1 MRRVAKRYSEERE
14 IAPNKNKYNSK
25 FMAVFK
31 SEDFKITKAIKLQ
44 DFPTEIETT
53 LKDKEKEKM
62 LDEVQQ
68 PLSELQDVMYAHNR
82 YGVLICLQ
90 GMDTSGKD
98 SLIRE
103 VFKEF
108 NPRGVV
114 VHSFKT
120 PNSTELEHDYLWRHY
135 LALPEKGKFA
145 VFNRTHYENVLVT
158 RVHPEYILNENLPGI
173 EKVEDITP
181 EFWENR
187 FEQIN
192 NFEKHITQNG
202 TIVLKFFFYM
212 SKEEQRK
219 RLLRRL
225 EEEEHHWKF
234 SPGDLKER
242 ERWDDYMKYYEEA
255 INKTSKPHAPWYV
268 IPADDKEMARYMV
281 GRIIWEEMQKYTDIK
296 EPALDEKVKLNFA
309 EYKKQLE

>member
-1 MRRVAKRYSEERE
+1 MEN
-14 IAPNKNKYNSK
+14 INI
-25 FMAVFK
+25 
-31 SEDFKITKAIKLQ
+31 EDFKVKSTIKLADFATKLDIDTDKDQEELALDKIQKKLSKKQ
-44 DFPTEIETT
+44 DA
-53 LKDKEKEKM
+53 
-62 LDEVQQ
+62 
-68 PLSELQDVMYAHNR
+68 MYAHNR
-82 YGVLICLQ
+82 HAFLICLQ

-158 RVHPEYILNENLPGI
+158 RVHPEYILFENLPGI

-181 EFWENR
+181 QFWENR
-187 FEQIN
+187 MEQMV
-192 NFEKHITQNG
+192 NFEKHISQNG
-202 TIVLKFFFYM
+202 TKILKFYFHM
-212 SKEEQRK
+212 SKDEQRERLLK
-219 RLLRRL
+219 RL
-225 EEEEHHWKF
+225 ENPEDNWKF
-234 SPGDLKER
+234 STGDLKER

-255 INKTSKPHAPWYV
+255 INKTSTDFAPWYI
-268 IPADDKEMARYMV
+268 IPADDKGVARYIV
-281 GRIIWEEMQKYTDIK
+281 AKTIWEEMQKLTDIA
-296 EPALDEKVKLNFA
+296 EPELDPKVKANIDMYREQL
-309 EYKKQLE
+309 KK

>member
-1 MRRVAKRYSEERE
+1 MEN
-14 IAPNKNKYNSK
+14 INI
-25 FMAVFK
+25 
-31 SEDFKITKAIKLQ
+31 EDFKVKGKIKLD
-44 DFPTEIETT
+44 DFLTKLPIDT
-53 LKDKEKEKM
+53 DKEQEELA
-62 LDEVQQ
+62 LDKIQQ
-68 PLSELQDVMYAHNR
+68 KLSKKQDAMYAHNR
-82 YGVLICLQ
+82 HAFLICLQ

-158 RVHPEYILNENLPGI
+158 RVHPEYILFENLPGI

-181 EFWENR
+181 QFWENR
-187 FEQIN
+187 MEQIV
-192 NFEKHITQNG
+192 NFEKHISQNG
-202 TIVLKFFFYM
+202 TKILKFYFHM
-212 SKEEQRK
+212 SKDEQRERLLK
-219 RLLRRL
+219 RL
-225 EEEEHHWKF
+225 ENPEDNWKF
-234 SPGDLKER
+234 STGDLKER

-255 INKTSKPHAPWYV
+255 INKTSTDFAPWYI
-268 IPADDKEMARYMV
+268 IPADDKGVARYIV
-281 GRIIWEEMQKYTDIK
+281 AKTIWEEMQKLTDIT
-296 EPALDEKVKLNFA
+296 EPELDPKVKANIEMYRDQL
-309 EYKKQLE
+309 KK

>member
-1 MRRVAKRYSEERE
+1 MKSINPE
-14 IAPNKNKYNSK
+14 N
-25 FMAVFK
+25 FK
-31 SEDFKITKAIKLQ
+31 VVDTISLANR
-44 DFPTEIETT
+44 PTNLFNEASDD
-53 LKDKEKEKM
+53 DKENK
-62 LDEVQQ
+62 LDKVQKK
-68 PLSELQDVMYAHNR
+68 LSELQDVMYAHNR

-108 NPRGVV
+108 NPRGVEV
-114 VHSFKT
+114 YSFKT

-158 RVHPEYILNENLPGI
+158 RVHPEYIMNENLPGI
-173 EKVEDITP
+173 EEVADITP

-187 FEQIN
+187 MEQIN
-192 NFEKHITQNG
+192 NFEKHIAQNG
-202 TIVLKFFFYM
+202 TIVLKFYLHL

-234 SPGDLKER
+234 SAGDLKER
-242 ERWDDYMKYYEEA
+242 ERWDDYMKYYEQA
-255 INKTSKPHAPWYV
+255 INKTSTEIAPWYV
-268 IPADDKEMARYMV
+268 VPADDKDMCRYIIAE
-281 GRIIWEEMQKYTDIK
+281 IIWNEMQKYTDIK
-296 EPALDEKVKLNFA
+296 EPELDDKIKMNFSM
-309 EYKKQLE
+309 YKDQLAKE

>member
-1 MRRVAKRYSEERE
+1 MQN
-14 IAPNKNKYNSK
+14 INP
-25 FMAVFK
+25 
-31 SEDFKITKAIKLQ
+31 EDFRVKAPIDLSKI
-44 DFPTEIETT
+44 PTELSMNTSKSDEETA
-53 LKDKEKEKM
+53 
-62 LDEVQQ
+62 LDEIQKK
-68 PLSELQDVMYAHNR
+68 LSLKQDAMYAHNR
-82 YGVLICLQ
+82 HAFLICLQ

-158 RVHPEYILNENLPGI
+158 RVHPEYILFENLPGI

-181 EFWENR
+181 QFWENR
-187 FEQIN
+187 MEQIN
-192 NFEKHITQNG
+192 NFEKHISQDG
-202 TIVLKFFFYM
+202 TTILKFYFHM

-219 RLLRRL
+219 RLLKRL
-225 EEEEHHWKF
+225 EQAEDQWNF
-234 SPGDLKER
+234 STGDLKER
-242 ERWDDYMKYYEEA
+242 ELWDDYMKYYEEA
-255 INKTSKPHAPWYV
+255 INQTSKSYAPWFI
-268 IPADDKEMARYMV
+268 IPADDKGIARYIV
-281 GRIIWEEMQKYTDIK
+281 AKIIWEELQKLTDIK
-296 EPALDEKVKLNFA
+296 EPELDPKVKENIQF
-309 EYKKQLE
+309 YKDQLK

>member
-1 MRRVAKRYSEERE
+1 M
-14 IAPNKNKYNSK
+14 
-25 FMAVFK
+25 K
-31 SEDFKITKAIKLQ
+31 SINPDDFKVVDSIKLSKL
-44 DFPTEIETT
+44 PTNLEVGASDE
-53 LKDKEKEKM
+53 KKENKLENVSAK
-62 LDEVQQ
+62 
-68 PLSELQDVMYAHNR
+68 LSELQDVMYAHNR

-103 VFKEF
+103 VFKGF
-108 NPRGVV
+108 NSRGVV

-145 VFNRTHYENVLVT
+145 IFNRTHYENVLVT
-158 RVHPEYILNENLPGI
+158 RVHPEYIMNENLPGI

-187 FEQIN
+187 MEQIR

-202 TIVLKFFFYM
+202 IIVLKFFLHL
-212 SKEEQRK
+212 SKEEQRQ

-225 EEEEHHWKF
+225 EEGKQNWKF
-234 SPGDLKER
+234 STGDLKER
-242 ERWDDYMKYYEEA
+242 ESWDKYMDCYEEA
-255 INKTSKPHAPWYV
+255 INKTSTSAAPWYI
-268 IPADDKEMARYMV
+268 IPADDKEMTRYIV
-281 GRIIWEEMQKYTDIK
+281 AKIIWEEMQKHTDIK
-296 EPALDEKVKLNFA
+296 YPEIDDKVKANL
-309 EYKKQLE
+309 EMYKDILAKE

>member
-1 MRRVAKRYSEERE
+1 MKTIRSEH
-14 IAPNKNKYNSK
+14 
-25 FMAVFK
+25 
-31 SEDFKITKAIKLQ
+31 FKISAPVKLSEVPTFYNVETSEKKKEKELQKVREKLSKLQ
-44 DFPTEIETT
+44 D
-53 LKDKEKEKM
+53 K
-62 LDEVQQ
+62 
-68 PLSELQDVMYAHNR
+68 MYAHNR

-90 GMDTSGKD
+90 GMDTAGKD

-108 NPRGVV
+108 NARGVV

-135 LALPEKGKFA
+135 VALPEKGKFS

-158 RVHPEYILNENLPGI
+158 RVHPEYILNENIPGI

-187 FEQIN
+187 FESIN
-192 NFEKHITQNG
+192 AFEKHVSSNG
-202 TIVLKFFFYM
+202 VIILKFFLHL
-212 SKEEQRK
+212 SKEEQRQ

-225 EEEEHHWKF
+225 ETEKQNWKF

-242 ERWDDYMKYYEEA
+242 ALWDQYLQWYEEA
-255 INKTSKPHAPWYV
+255 IYQTSKPHAPWFV
-268 IPADDKEMARYMV
+268 VPADNKETARFIV
-281 GRIIWEEMQKYTDIK
+281 AKTILDELEKYTDIK
-296 EPALDEKVKLNFA
+296 EPEMDDKIRENIALYREFLSKEK
-309 EYKKQLE
+309 

>member
-1 MRRVAKRYSEERE
+1 M
-14 IAPNKNKYNSK
+14 
-25 FMAVFK
+25 K
-31 SEDFKITKAIKLQ
+31 SINPDDFKVTKPIDLSEI
-44 DFPTEIETT
+44 PTNL
-53 LKDKEKEKM
+53 LKKASDDDKEEK
-62 LDEVQQ
+62 LDKVQAK
-68 PLSELQDVMYAHNR
+68 LSALQDVMYAHNR

-108 NPRGVV
+108 NARGVV
-114 VHSFKT
+114 VQSFKT

-173 EKVEDITP
+173 ESVDDIKP
-181 EFWENR
+181 KFWKKR
-187 FEQIN
+187 MKQIK
-192 NFEKHITQNG
+192 NFEKHIVQNG
-202 TIVLKFFFYM
+202 TIVLKFYLHL
-212 SKEEQRK
+212 SKEEQRQ

-225 EEEEHHWKF
+225 EKEDHNWKF

-242 ERWDDYMKYYEEA
+242 EHWDEYRKYYQEA
-255 INKTSKPHAPWYV
+255 INKTSTKKAPWFV
-268 IPADDKEMARYMV
+268 VPADDKEMSRYIV
-281 GRIIWEEMQKYTDIK
+281 AEIIWETMQQYKDIK
-296 EPALDEKVKLNFA
+296 EPELDDKVKDNFA
-309 EYKKQLE
+309 LYKDKLAKEK

>member
-1 MRRVAKRYSEERE
+1 MEN
-14 IAPNKNKYNSK
+14 INI
-25 FMAVFK
+25 
-31 SEDFKITKAIKLQ
+31 EDFKVKGKIKLD
-44 DFPTEIETT
+44 DFLTKLPIDT
-53 LKDKEKEKM
+53 DKEQEELA
-62 LDEVQQ
+62 LDKIQQ
-68 PLSELQDVMYAHNR
+68 KLSKKQDAMYAHNR
-82 YGVLICLQ
+82 HAFLICLQ

-158 RVHPEYILNENLPGI
+158 RVHPEYILFENLPGI

-181 EFWENR
+181 QFWENR
-187 FEQIN
+187 MEQIV
-192 NFEKHITQNG
+192 NFEKHISQNG
-202 TIVLKFFFYM
+202 TKILKFYFHM
-212 SKEEQRK
+212 SKDEQRERLLK
-219 RLLRRL
+219 RL
-225 EEEEHHWKF
+225 ENPEDNWKF
-234 SPGDLKER
+234 STGDLKER

-255 INKTSKPHAPWYV
+255 INKTSTDFAPWYI
-268 IPADDKEMARYMV
+268 IPADDKGIARYIV
-281 GRIIWEEMQKYTDIK
+281 AKTIWEEMQKLTDIT
-296 EPALDEKVKLNFA
+296 EPELDPKVKANIE
-309 EYKKQLE
+309 EYRAQLKKM

>member
-1 MRRVAKRYSEERE
+1 M
-14 IAPNKNKYNSK
+14 
-25 FMAVFK
+25 K
-31 SEDFKITKAIKLQ
+31 SINTEDFKVVGTICLSKIPTKLSIDTDKDQEEEALNKVQIKLSKKQ
-44 DFPTEIETT
+44 DA
-53 LKDKEKEKM
+53 
-62 LDEVQQ
+62 
-68 PLSELQDVMYAHNR
+68 MYAHNR
-82 YGVLICLQ
+82 HAFLICLQ

-120 PNSTELEHDYLWRHY
+120 PNATELEHDYLWRHY

-158 RVHPEYILNENLPGI
+158 RVHPEYILFENLPGI

-181 EFWENR
+181 KFWENR

-192 NFEKHITQNG
+192 NFEKHISQNG
-202 TIVLKFFFYM
+202 ITILKFYFHM

-219 RLLRRL
+219 RLLNRL
-225 EEEEHHWKF
+225 ETPEDNWKF
-234 SPGDLKER
+234 SVGDLKER

-255 INKTSKPHAPWYV
+255 INKTSKENAPWYV
-268 IPADDKEMARYMV
+268 VPADDKGIARYIV
-281 GRIIWEEMQKYTDIK
+281 AKTIWEEIEKLTDIEEPKLDAKVASNIEFYK
-296 EPALDEKVKLNFA
+296 E
-309 EYKKQLE
+309 QLKS

>member
-1 MRRVAKRYSEERE
+1 MTAF
-14 IAPNKNKYNSK
+14 NSQ
-25 FMAVFK
+25 
-31 SEDFKITKAIKLQ
+31 DFKITKPFKLS
-44 DFPTEIETT
+44 DFPTEIETS

-62 LDEVQQ
+62 LDEVQK
-68 PLSELQDVMYAHNR
+68 PLSEWQDVMYAHNR

-242 ERWDDYMKYYEEA
+242 ERWDDYMQFYEEA
-255 INKTSKPHAPWYV
+255 INKTSKPHAPWYI
-268 IPADDKEMARYMV
+268 IPSDDKEMARYMV
-281 GRIIWEEMQKYTDIK
+281 GRIIWEEMQQYTDVK
-296 EPALDEKVKLNFA
+296 ELPLDEKIKANFA
-309 EYKKQLE
+309 EYKKQLDK